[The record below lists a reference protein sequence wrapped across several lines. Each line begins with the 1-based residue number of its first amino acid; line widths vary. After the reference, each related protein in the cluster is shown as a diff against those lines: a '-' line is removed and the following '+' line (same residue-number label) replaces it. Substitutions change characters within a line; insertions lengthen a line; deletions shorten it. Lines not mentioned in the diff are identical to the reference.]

1 MARSLPVHTP
11 ATTRVVALV
20 GNPNT
25 GKSTIFAALTGMR
38 QRIGNYPGITVEKRT
53 GTVSDPERNL
63 QLEILDLPGTYSLSV
78 HADDEAVVLDA
89 LLGTHGMGPRP
100 DVIVA
105 VVDASN
111 LRRNLFFTTQVL
123 ELGQPVVVALNMI
136 DIAER
141 AGMNIDVSALAKEL
155 GVPVVPI
162 VASKGNGIDGLRDAI
177 AQSTTSQPSS
187 RCQSFPDCVCAEL
200 DGLCASL
207 AASGDGESAVSSRAE
222 AIQTLLSPGGYHE
235 SRLVE
240 RCGLGLAEELAERRD
255 RISAA
260 GESIVEVEAQVRYAW
275 IDRVLPGVVS
285 HVKRSHKSG
294 SEIADRFLTHRVI
307 GLIVFIVLMG
317 GCFQSI
323 YAWTTPLMNGI
334 DATFG
339 VLSDVI
345 SGIMPTGALR
355 SLVVNGIL
363 AGIGSVL
370 VFLPQILVL
379 FFFLAILEDCGYM
392 ARAAF
397 LLDRWMA
404 LLGLNGKSFFPLLSS
419 FACAVPGILA
429 TRSIESRRDRMVT
442 IMIAPLMSC
451 SARLPV
457 YALLIA
463 AFVPPTQLLGGIISL
478 QALTLLAMYSV
489 GAIVAIPIAL
499 LLKKTILKGKPQSFL
514 LELPTY
520 KWPSPR
526 TVFVRVYEQ
535 GREFCVTAGTIIF
548 AVTVV
553 IWALGYYPRPASIAA
568 DHQTQRDAITA
579 QFHASTT
586 ASDMP
591 TEQHDELHA
600 AYEEQIS
607 HIDQSEAGAYL
618 RQSILGRTG
627 KFFEPIV
634 RPLGWDWRVGT
645 GVIAAFAAREVLVAT
660 LGTIYNLGDDQD
672 ETSAG
677 LREQMK
683 AATWEDG
690 TPVFNLAVAL
700 SIMVFFAL
708 CCQCAATLA
717 VIQRETQSWQWPVL
731 AFTYMTGLAYVA
743 ALATYQITIRLT

>member
-1 MARSLPVHTP
+1 MAKSLPVHTP
-11 ATTRVVALV
+11 PKTCVIALV

-63 QLEILDLPGTYSLSV
+63 QLEIVDLPGTYSLSV

-89 LLGTHGMGPRP
+89 LMGSHGMGPRP

-177 AQSTTSQPSS
+177 ALSTTSQPSS

-207 AASGDGESAVSSRAE
+207 AAGSEGEPLVSSRAE

-307 GLIVFIVLMG
+307 GLIIFIVLMG

-339 VLSDVI
+339 MLSGVI
-345 SGIMPTGALR
+345 SSVMPTGALR

-370 VFLPQILVL
+370 IFLPQILVL

-463 AFVPPTQLLGGIISL
+463 AFVPPTQLLGGVISL

-600 AYEEQIS
+600 AYEDQIS